1 MKNDIDIGELYREL
15 WDEVLYTIGLR
26 YTEDLQTAE
35 DLCQNGWIKAF
46 EKIEM
51 WDNTGSIQGWVKRVI
66 TNSIIDEL
74 RKKDKVCRSIDISIL
89 NLPDD
94 PPYEEG
100 PYCEDAIRVSDKLS
114 KRYKEI
120 FTLYI
125 DGFTHKQ
132 IAKELGISVG
142 ASKSSLFKA
151 KKNIKKYLK
160 NGQ

>member
-26 YTEDLQTAE
+26 YTDDLQTAE

-74 RKKDKVCRSIDISIL
+74 RKKKNIYKEIDVNIL
-89 NLPDD
+89 NIPND
-94 PPYEEG
+94 PPYEEVT
-100 PYCEDAIRVSDKLS
+100 YREDIIRVSDKLS

-132 IAKELGISVG
+132 IAKKLGISVG
-142 ASKSSLFKA
+142 TSKSNLFKA

-160 NGQ
+160 NG

>member
-1 MKNDIDIGELYREL
+1 
-15 WDEVLYTIGLR
+15 
-26 YTEDLQTAE
+26 LQTAE

-46 EKIEM
+46 EKIKM

-74 RKKDKVCRSIDISIL
+74 RKKKNIYKEIDVNIL
-89 NLPDD
+89 NIPND
-94 PPYEEG
+94 PPYEEVT
-100 PYCEDAIRVSDKLS
+100 YREDIIRVSDKLS

-125 DGFTHKQ
+125 DGFTHRQ
-132 IAKELGISVG
+132 IAKKLGISVG
-142 ASKSSLFKA
+142 TSKSNLFKA

-160 NGQ
+160 NG

>member
-74 RKKDKVCRSIDISIL
+74 RKKDKYR
-89 NLPDD
+89 
-94 PPYEEG
+94 
-100 PYCEDAIRVSDKLS
+100 
-114 KRYKEI
+114 
-120 FTLYI
+120 
-125 DGFTHKQ
+125 
-132 IAKELGISVG
+132 
-142 ASKSSLFKA
+142 
-151 KKNIKKYLK
+151 
-160 NGQ
+160 

>member
-1 MKNDIDIGELYREL
+1 
-15 WDEVLYTIGLR
+15 
-26 YTEDLQTAE
+26 LQTAE

-51 WDNTGSIQGWVKRVI
+51 WNNTGSIQGWVKRVI

-74 RKKDKVCRSIDISIL
+74 RKKKNIYKEIDVNIL
-89 NLPDD
+89 NIPND
-94 PPYEEG
+94 PPYEEK
-100 PYCEDAIRVSDKLS
+100 PYREDIIRVSDKLS

-132 IAKELGISVG
+132 IAKKLGISVG
-142 ASKSSLFKA
+142 TSKSNLFKA

-160 NGQ
+160 NG

>member
-26 YTEDLQTAE
+26 YTDDLQTAE
-35 DLCQNGWIKAF
+35 DLCQNGWIKVF
-46 EKIEM
+46 EKIKM

-74 RKKDKVCRSIDISIL
+74 RKKKNIYKEIDVNIL
-89 NLPDD
+89 NIPND
-94 PPYEEG
+94 PPYEEVT
-100 PYCEDAIRVSDKLS
+100 YREDIIRVSDKLS

-132 IAKELGISVG
+132 IAKKLGISVG
-142 ASKSSLFKA
+142 TSKSNLFKA

-160 NGQ
+160 NG